1 MSRMLPCWEPSS
13 YSPNAM
19 SLYLIEATRHGYSF
33 EATRVMAPQDLWH
46 LGWILPTLMF
56 LYADDAEEC

>member
-1 MSRMLPCWEPSS
+1 
-13 YSPNAM
+13 M